1 MKQRIKA
8 HEHDLQ
14 TDKHMRKKSAGRVT
28 LRLDRTPQGKKS
40 KKSRAGRN
48 KMEQNTARLRETDG
62 QKAQEEERK
71 KRGALSACEVYLN

>member
-1 MKQRIKA
+1 MKQLIKA

-14 TDKHMRKKSAGRVT
+14 TDKHMRKKKRWTCHVEIRQNPTGE
-28 LRLDRTPQGKKS
+28 KS